1 MTSAES
7 ALTQIPPWLSNE
19 VAKRM
24 DEKLSIIRIDP
35 EHVFQSGCVSHAIID
50 KRFPNAQHYFERTQF
65 LPSVF
70 KKIVLWLTRKPIPK
84 VVVQTTN
91 GFVPKMNVV
100 CSNLELHLESCP
112 DQLVEK
118 WQKILK
124 PESLLMFS
132 YLGPDTGRELR
143 AYLGQGNQS
152 LLKHSLDMH
161 DIGDALIRAKFA
173 EPVMDMEYITLE
185 YEEKDL
191 LIKDAISLSLLQS
204 CDLEKLDLM
213 SQPLKLTLEIVYGHA
228 WMSSLS
234 KNRQGEAIIRPD
246 EIIRKQ

>member
-1 MTSAES
+1 
-7 ALTQIPPWLSNE
+7 
-19 VAKRM
+19 
-24 DEKLSIIRIDP
+24 
-35 EHVFQSGCVSHAIID
+35 
-50 KRFPNAQHYFERTQF
+50 
-65 LPSVF
+65 
-70 KKIVLWLTRKPIPK
+70 
-84 VVVQTTN
+84 
-91 GFVPKMNVV
+91 
-100 CSNLELHLESCP
+100 LESCP

-152 LLKHSLDMH
+152 LLKYSLDMH

-191 LIKDAISLSLLQS
+191 LIKDAISLGLLQS

-246 EIIRKQ
+246 EIRRKQ